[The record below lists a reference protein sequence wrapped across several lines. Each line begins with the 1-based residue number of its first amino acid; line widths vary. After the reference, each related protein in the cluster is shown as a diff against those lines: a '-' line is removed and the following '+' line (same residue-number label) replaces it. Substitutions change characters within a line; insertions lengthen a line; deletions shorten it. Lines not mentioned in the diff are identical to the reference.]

1 MATKKIKKM
10 TPAIVDQIMLWTV
23 IFVSFVVILFLVI
36 DYSMIMRIKGNLDL
50 LSQYSARMIAI
61 GTQKEDIVAQLNNIK
76 LSYFT
81 NIISDDITCVTSS
94 TGTYQV
100 IFNVNGLYDSTNIL
114 NPQNALSSK
123 SVVFNEINS
132 DEIECTLTLSKQ

>member
-50 LSQYSARMIAI
+50 LSQYSARMMAI

-76 LSYFT
+76 LSYFAD
-81 NIISDDITCVTSS
+81 IVSDDITCITSN
-94 TGTYQV
+94 TGTYQI

-132 DEIECTLTLSKQ
+132 DELECTLTLSKQ